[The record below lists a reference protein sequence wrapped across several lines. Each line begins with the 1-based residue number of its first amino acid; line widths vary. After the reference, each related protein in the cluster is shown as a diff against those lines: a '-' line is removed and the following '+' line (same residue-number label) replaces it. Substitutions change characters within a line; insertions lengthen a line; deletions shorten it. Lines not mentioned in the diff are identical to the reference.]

1 MDNLIK
7 MVDSVVE
14 DKIDEKSLAQFM
26 NKILVWDYNS
36 MSKENYLALT
46 RDQKEKIIRDYY
58 SDM

>member
-26 NKILVWDYNS
+26 NKVLVWDYNS
-36 MSKENYLALT
+36 MSKEN
-46 RDQKEKIIRDYY
+46 
-58 SDM
+58 